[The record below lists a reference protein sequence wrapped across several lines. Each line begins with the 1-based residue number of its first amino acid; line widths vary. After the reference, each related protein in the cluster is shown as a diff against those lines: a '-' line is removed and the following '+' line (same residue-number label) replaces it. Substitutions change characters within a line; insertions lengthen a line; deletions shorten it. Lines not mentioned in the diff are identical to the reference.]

1 MDWLRLSMKK
11 HENLAFFGLF
21 WLFQSMCNPCAHGSR
36 PEFWEKSIPPQ
47 SMKIFFP
54 NPCTV
59 SKNEF
64 FSAKIHVQYMS
75 QKNYKIL
82 VSIQV
87 GLKDLFDHN
96 LNTGKVERNFCLNT
110 ASIQVGIFFYF
121 RSTLNQS
128 LLKNFFWTSIP
139 IQSLRGPW
147 RPMYILT
154 SLCWENF
161 FGPQSQYSPWEAQKG
176 PWTWLLL
183 TGASVFGTIIDCL
196 HMLLGKH
203 PQNLVKIWWVWRH
216 QDQWHF

>member
-1 MDWLRLSMKK
+1 
-11 HENLAFFGLF
+11 
-21 WLFQSMCNPCAHGSR
+21 MCNPCAHGSR

-59 SKNEF
+59 SKNVF

-75 QKNYKIL
+75 HKNYKIL

-87 GLKDLFDHN
+87 GFKAFFYHN
-96 LNTGKVERNFCLNT
+96 LNTGKVERNFCPNT
-110 ASIQVGIFFYF
+110 ASIQVGIFFF
-121 RSTLNQS
+121 VGSTLDQS
-128 LLKNFFWTSIP
+128 VLKKIVWTPIP
-139 IQSLRGPW
+139 IQSLRDPW

-176 PWTWLLL
+176 PWTWLLYTNAVL
-183 TGASVFGTIIDCL
+183 YRTL
-196 HMLLGKH
+196 
-203 PQNLVKIWWVWRH
+203 
-216 QDQWHF
+216 

>member
-1 MDWLRLSMKK
+1 
-11 HENLAFFGLF
+11 
-21 WLFQSMCNPCAHGSR
+21 MCNPCAHGSW

-47 SMKIFFP
+47 YMKIFFP

-128 LLKNFFWTSIP
+128 LLKHFFLDLNPNSVSERPMKAHVHLDQSLLRKFFWTPIP
-139 IQSLRGPW
+139 IQSMRGPK
-147 RPMYILT
+147 RPMNMTRLKSI
-154 SLCWENF
+154 
-161 FGPQSQYSPWEAQKG
+161 
-176 PWTWLLL
+176 
-183 TGASVFGTIIDCL
+183 
-196 HMLLGKH
+196 
-203 PQNLVKIWWVWRH
+203 
-216 QDQWHF
+216 

>member
-1 MDWLRLSMKK
+1 
-11 HENLAFFGLF
+11 
-21 WLFQSMCNPCAHGSR
+21 MCNPCAHGSW

-47 SMKIFFP
+47 YMKIFFP

-110 ASIQVGIFFYF
+110 ASIQVGIFF
-121 RSTLNQS
+121 
-128 LLKNFFWTSIP
+128 TS
-139 IQSLRGPW
+139 GP
-147 RPMYILT
+147 LST
-154 SLCWENF
+154 SLCWKIF
-161 FGPQSQYSPWEAQKG
+161 FGPQSQFSLWEAHEG
-176 PWTWLLL
+176 PCTSWPVS
-183 TGASVFGTIIDCL
+183 AE
-196 HMLLGKH
+196 
-203 PQNLVKIWWVWRH
+203 KIFLDPNPNTVHERPRKAH
-216 QDQWHF
+216 EHDY